1 MWAEI
6 ELAKRDASEVL
17 GFQDTGP
24 GQSFMICFATQW
36 QLEFAAARGGKAILV
51 DATHSTNQLKVRAC
65 NISTANVFLGFFFK
79 LMVSEVTLNIT
90 KMLGSTKISILVW
103 SDLAWRAETP
113 CRQALSQQLDDNDGR
128 KKT

>member
-1 MWAEI
+1 MMLYSRWTQGTSVRMWAEI

-65 NISTANVFLGFFFK
+65 NISTANVFSGFF
-79 LMVSEVTLNIT
+79 LIYGV
-90 KMLGSTKISILVW
+90 GSHS
-103 SDLAWRAETP
+103 
-113 CRQALSQQLDDNDGR
+113 
-128 KKT
+128 